1 MAALE
6 FSLYAGVR
14 FQGSGFRG
22 SGGER
27 TPVLSEDLSGKKILG
42 AKTPRLSE
50 EISGIQR
57 IEALEFRSKL
67 RIEAMIEAK

>member
-1 MAALE
+1 V
-6 FSLYAGVR
+6 VR
-14 FQGSGFRG
+14 VQG
-22 SGGER
+22 SGGEKI
-27 TPVLSEDLSGKKILG
+27 PVLSEDLGGKEIFD

-67 RIEAMIEAK
+67 RIEAMIAAK